1 MKTLNTYIEERLVLS
16 KDKQSNRYITFKEL
30 ALYKMRDFNNHSY
43 GDGFNT
49 EDWCTPENIYHGNTK
64 PQKTK
69 DMKEWQSFTN
79 RDIKSMAPELS
90 KFYKEHANDEFL
102 IDDIKVEGSETP
114 VDNCFH
120 FEIENYILHW
130 LIYKRVFNV

>member
-30 ALYKMRDFNNHSY
+30 ALYKMRDFNNHKY

-49 EDWCTPENIYHGNTK
+49 EDWCTPDNIYHGNIK

-79 RDIKSMAPELS
+79 REIESMLPKLS
-90 KFYKEHANDEFL
+90 KFYKEHENDELL
-102 IDDIKVEGSETP
+102 ISDIKINDDEKYNV
-114 VDNCFH
+114 FK
-120 FEIENYILHW
+120 FKIENYVFNW
-130 LIYKRVFNV
+130 LIYKRTFNV